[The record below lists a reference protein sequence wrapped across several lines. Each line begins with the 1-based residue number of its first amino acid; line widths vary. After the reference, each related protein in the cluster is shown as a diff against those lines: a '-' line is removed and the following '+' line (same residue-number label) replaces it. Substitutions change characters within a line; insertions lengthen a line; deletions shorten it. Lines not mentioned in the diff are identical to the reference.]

1 MTLPPWL
8 AAEGGTRGIA
18 RLIDYTLL
26 RPEATAAEIDRLCDE
41 GRAAGVIAVCVNGGW
56 VVRCVARLR
65 SSGIRVAAVVG
76 FPLGAGSPRAKA
88 AEAAFAVGD
97 GATELDMV
105 MPVGL
110 AKAGDWN
117 AVSQDLTA
125 VVAAAGGVP
134 VKVILETALL
144 TPDEIAAA
152 CRASQQAGAAF
163 VKTSTGFHSAGGASV
178 EAVRAMRAA
187 VGPLFGVKASGG
199 IRTAEAALAMISA
212 GANRIGASSL
222 AGFGDIIGDR
232 APALADLL
240 SVRAPA

>member
-8 AAEGGTRGIA
+8 ATEGGARGIA
-18 RLIDYTLL
+18 RLIDYTFL

-56 VVRCVARLR
+56 VVRCVGRLR
-65 SSGIRVAAVVG
+65 GSGIRVAAVVG
-76 FPLGAGSPRAKA
+76 FPLGAGSAPAKA
-88 AEAAFAVGD
+88 AEAAFAVRD

-105 MPVGL
+105 MPIGL
-110 AKAGDWN
+110 AKAGDWD
-117 AVSQDLTA
+117 AVSEDVAA
-125 VVAAAGGVP
+125 VVAAAGDVP
-134 VKVILETALL
+134 IKVILETAVL
-144 TPDEIAAA
+144 TPGEITAA

-163 VKTSTGFHSAGGASV
+163 VKTSTGFHSAGGATV
-178 EAVRAMRAA
+178 EAIRVMRAA
-187 VGPLFGVKASGG
+187 VGSHFGVKASGG

-222 AGFGDIIGDR
+222 SGFGGIIGDQ

>member
-8 AAEGGTRGIA
+8 ATEGGARGIA

-117 AVSQDLTA
+117 AVSEDVTA

-187 VGPLFGVKASGG
+187 VGPLLGV
-199 IRTAEAALAMISA
+199 
-212 GANRIGASSL
+212 
-222 AGFGDIIGDR
+222 
-232 APALADLL
+232 
-240 SVRAPA
+240 

>member
-8 AAEGGTRGIA
+8 ATEGGARGIA
-18 RLIDYTLL
+18 RLIDYTFL

-56 VVRCVARLR
+56 VVRCVGRLR
-65 SSGIRVAAVVG
+65 GSGIRVAAVVG
-76 FPLGAGSPRAKA
+76 FPLGAGSAPAKA
-88 AEAAFAVGD
+88 AEAAFAVRD

-105 MPVGL
+105 MPIGL
-110 AKAGDWN
+110 AKAGDWD
-117 AVSQDLTA
+117 AVSEDVAA
-125 VVAAAGGVP
+125 VVAAAGDVP
-134 VKVILETALL
+134 IKVILETAVL
-144 TPDEIAAA
+144 TPGEITAA

-163 VKTSTGFHSAGGASV
+163 VKTSTGFHSAGGATV
-178 EAVRAMRAA
+178 EAIRVMRAA
-187 VGPLFGVKASGG
+187 VGSHFGVKASGG
-199 IRTAEAALAMISA
+199 IRTADAALAMLSA

-222 AGFGDIIGDR
+222 SGFGAIIGDQ